1 MADKRS
7 WVDRIFGPDLTSEYE
22 TQLQESRGQVE
33 AAGFEVTR
41 MQESIRELSLYLED
55 LNWTRLE
62 GWEQDKGF
70 DKKVIE
76 ENADRL
82 RALVA
87 ANPTIKKAIN
97 ARFGYIWGRG
107 VQFNTNASVK
117 SRVIENQNNERVLF
131 SEEAQWRLETLLATE
146 GNIWALRNNNTNEV
160 SLIPI
165 EQITAWVTDEVDT
178 TRVLYW
184 LREYSVTVTNFATGE
199 RTTKIHQYFVPAH
212 DTPQSGA
219 TNIDG
224 IPIKRD
230 YAIVHLAA
238 NRQFHWLLGL
248 PDLLAAM
255 FWTKAHKELFE
266 AGTTFVKA
274 QGKYAAKVIA
284 KTGQG
289 GQNAAATLRD
299 MPRRNEATGEV
310 YEAGGTAVLTGGLDM
325 QLMGKMSGGVD
336 FGAFDPVAGL
346 IAAGLGLPL
355 RVLLADSENADV
367 SLEQS
372 TVDEMVLRQKLW
384 SGFFRAL
391 FGPKNKVDITWPK
404 IKTEPEYRRIQSV
417 EIANRT
423 NALHPH
429 ELRKLTL
436 EAFALEGDPND
447 IPDIELQPDVAI
459 AKAKSKID
467 IAVAKATAKATAD
480 ASGDSTTSVPEQG
493 KDAKVGKLST
503 GSDAKASRDDVTDK
517 NTKGQ

>member
-1 MADKRS
+1 
-7 WVDRIFGPDLTSEYE
+7 
-22 TQLQESRGQVE
+22 
-33 AAGFEVTR
+33 
-41 MQESIRELSLYLED
+41 
-55 LNWTRLE
+55 
-62 GWEQDKGF
+62 
-70 DKKVIE
+70 
-76 ENADRL
+76 
-82 RALVA
+82 
-87 ANPTIKKAIN
+87 
-97 ARFGYIWGRG
+97 
-107 VQFNTNASVK
+107 
-117 SRVIENQNNERVLF
+117 
-131 SEEAQWRLETLLATE
+131 
-146 GNIWALRNNNTNEV
+146 
-160 SLIPI
+160 
-165 EQITAWVTDEVDT
+165 
-178 TRVLYW
+178 
-184 LREYSVTVTNFATGE
+184 
-199 RTTKIHQYFVPAH
+199 
-212 DTPQSGA
+212 
-219 TNIDG
+219 
-224 IPIKRD
+224 
-230 YAIVHLAA
+230 
-238 NRQFHWLLGL
+238 
-248 PDLLAAM
+248 
-255 FWTKAHKELFE
+255 
-266 AGTTFVKA
+266 
-274 QGKYAAKVIA
+274 
-284 KTGQG
+284 
-289 GQNAAATLRD
+289 
-299 MPRRNEATGEV
+299 
-310 YEAGGTAVLTGGLDM
+310 M

>member
-1 MADKRS
+1 
-7 WVDRIFGPDLTSEYE
+7 
-22 TQLQESRGQVE
+22 
-33 AAGFEVTR
+33 
-41 MQESIRELSLYLED
+41 
-55 LNWTRLE
+55 
-62 GWEQDKGF
+62 
-70 DKKVIE
+70 
-76 ENADRL
+76 
-82 RALVA
+82 
-87 ANPTIKKAIN
+87 
-97 ARFGYIWGRG
+97 
-107 VQFNTNASVK
+107 
-117 SRVIENQNNERVLF
+117 
-131 SEEAQWRLETLLATE
+131 
-146 GNIWALRNNNTNEV
+146 
-160 SLIPI
+160 
-165 EQITAWVTDEVDT
+165 
-178 TRVLYW
+178 
-184 LREYSVTVTNFATGE
+184 
-199 RTTKIHQYFVPAH
+199 
-212 DTPQSGA
+212 
-219 TNIDG
+219 
-224 IPIKRD
+224 
-230 YAIVHLAA
+230 
-238 NRQFHWLLGL
+238 
-248 PDLLAAM
+248 M